1 METMFTLRAIERMIG
16 VLIGGISIFLGYRLF
31 LNLPEKTDGQGKFIL
46 PGGISVYLSRVGP
59 GVFFALFGAGVIIAS
74 LYFSLRIGLPTKD
87 MTSEQTKAATSGSV
101 SYSMS
106 YSGGVETLRE
116 ARANVLGDIFLLNKV
131 PTILRNDLNSKDRQ
145 DIERAIPRIKL
156 VLMQS
161 VWGDGK
167 DWGNYQ
173 EFKKWV
179 EEGCSGALPRAYD
192 EAVKYYRRGDGK

>member
-1 METMFTLRAIERMIG
+1 MFTLRAIERMIG

-59 GVFFALFGAGVIIAS
+59 GVFFALFGVGVVIAS
-74 LYFSLRIGLPTKD
+74 LYFSVGVRTEE
-87 MTSEQTKAATSGSV
+87 MTGEEKKMVKVATS
-101 SYSMS
+101 YA
-106 YSGGVETLRE
+106 GGNGETLTE
-116 ARANVLGDIFLLNKV
+116 ARANVLGDMFLLNKV
-131 PTILRNDLNSKDRQ
+131 TTFLRGDLSTKDRQ

-156 VLMQS
+156 ALMSS

-179 EEGCSGALPRAYD
+179 EGGCSGTPPKASEEAL
-192 EAVKYYRRGDGK
+192 KYYRRGEGG

>member
-59 GVFFALFGAGVIIAS
+59 GVFFALFGVGVIIAS
-74 LYFSLRIGLPTKD
+74 LYFSLRIGFPEKE
-87 MTSEQTKAATSGSV
+87 MAAEQNKAVTPA

-106 YSGGVETLRE
+106 YFGGSSETLRE
-116 ARANVLGDIFLLNKV
+116 ARANVLGDMFLLSKV
-131 PTILRNDLNSKDRQ
+131 PTFLRRDLSTKDRQ

-156 VLMQS
+156 ALMAS
-161 VWGDGK
+161 VWGDGE

-179 EEGCSGALPRAYD
+179 EGGCSGTPPKASEEAL
-192 EAVKYYRRGDGK
+192 KYYRRGEGG

>member
-16 VLIGGISIFLGYRLF
+16 VLMGGISVFLGYRLF
-31 LNLPEKTDGQGKFIL
+31 LNLPERTDGQGKFIL

-74 LYFSLRIGLPTKD
+74 LYFSLRIGFPTKE
-87 MTSEQTKAATSGSV
+87 MTAEQTKVAKST

-106 YSGGVETLRE
+106 YSGGGAETLRE
-116 ARANVLGDIFLLNKV
+116 ARANVLGDIFLLNKM
-131 PTILRNDLNSKDRQ
+131 PTVLRSDLNSKDRQ

-156 VLMQS
+156 ALMQS

-179 EEGCSGALPRAYD
+179 EEGCSGVLPKAYD
-192 EAVKYYRRGDGK
+192 EAVKYYRRGEGR